1 MAKSARLK
9 SPWRKLRTPSLLSQF
24 LLSASGR
31 PNSLGS
37 RASCFRNAI
46 IRICPK
52 PRPASATQVQN
63 TDDGASRRDKVRNK
77 LAALDPAVS
86 EIAPYLLGLLGI
98 QEDPDPLV
106 QMDAQIRRQRTLD
119 AIKRVFLRE
128 SSSKKKRA
136 KKPTSKPR
144 GKREVEGEHTTD
156 GVAD

>member
-1 MAKSARLK
+1 M
-9 SPWRKLRTPSLLSQF
+9 RTPSLLSQF

-128 SSSKKKRA
+128 SSSRRSA
-136 KKPTSKPR
+136 QRSPPANH
-144 GKREVEGEHTTD
+144 GVNREVEGEHTTD